1 MKVNKITGPNAGG
14 PRQFPIPTHW
24 PPTSVAVRRHMSTFI
39 YKTFL
44 EEPKLRGRAFRLG
57 FLAFLFALTV
67 FSALTEAHLSPSA
80 SGRYFGFI
88 VPPSLLLNHLAFQ
101 FRWAHSLQI
110 GLRVGAIA
118 WCGVVLVYTL
128 NVVFAK

>member
-1 MKVNKITGPNAGG
+1 
-14 PRQFPIPTHW
+14 
-24 PPTSVAVRRHMSTFI
+24 MSTFI

-57 FLAFLFALTV
+57 FLALLFGLTV
-67 FSALTEAHLSPSA
+67 FSAITEAHLSSSA
-80 SGRYFGFI
+80 VGRYFGFI

-101 FRWAHSLQI
+101 FRWPRSLQI

-128 NVVFAK
+128 NVLFAK

>member
-1 MKVNKITGPNAGG
+1 
-14 PRQFPIPTHW
+14 
-24 PPTSVAVRRHMSTFI
+24 MSTLI

-44 EEPKLRGRAFRLG
+44 EEPKLRGTAFRLG
-57 FLAFLFALTV
+57 LLAFLFALTV
-67 FSALTEAHLSPSA
+67 FSAITAAHLSASA

-88 VPPSLLLNHLAFQ
+88 VPPSLLLSHLAFQ
-101 FRWAHSLQI
+101 FRWSRSLQI

-128 NVVFAK
+128 NVLFIK